1 MKTTTRLITSVAT
14 ALFLAGGA
22 HAAIIDFEADPAG
35 AKANGFA
42 PVGHAGVHF
51 TDTSGA
57 NLQIANYGTQGMGQ
71 SLAVFS
77 DSDRSR
83 LQIDFDF
90 SINALSLMFGNDDP
104 GWTLATDLAWLEIFD
119 GATLIATVSAALNR
133 DDLMNQTIAYSGM
146 AFNRA
151 IFWYGNANGDP
162 TTGGEG
168 LIEIVDQIEYSQVPE
183 PASLALVGL
192 GLAGLA
198 ATRRRKVA

>member
-1 MKTTTRLITSVAT
+1 MKKTTQLITSVAT

-22 HAAIIDFEADPAG
+22 HAAIIDFEADTAG

-57 NLQIANYGTQGMGQ
+57 NLEIGSYTEGIGQ
-71 SLAVFS
+71 SLVVFS

-90 SINALSLMFGNDDP
+90 SINALSLMYGNDDP
-104 GWTLATDLAWLEIFD
+104 NFTLDSDLAWLEIFD
-119 GATLIATVSAALNR
+119 GATLIATVSATLNR

-151 IFWYGNANGDP
+151 IFWYGNANGAP
-162 TTGGEG
+162 TTDGGG
-168 LIEIVDQIEYSQVPE
+168 LIEVVDQVEYSQVPE